1 MNTILRRV
9 AASPHIRWSL
19 VAIWAGVIF
28 AGSSIPGSNIP
39 GGYSLYGHL
48 GEYCILGGL
57 TALAVGG
64 RRSRAVTIAL
74 LLCAL
79 YAASDEF
86 HQAFVPMRVPDP
98 LDWLADVTGAAV
110 GAISLAWWAA
120 HRSPRTG
127 DDRQ

>member
-1 MNTILRRV
+1 V
-9 AASPHIRWSL
+9 
-19 VAIWAGVIF
+19 
-28 AGSSIPGSNIP
+28 GSSVPGSSIP

-48 GEYCILGGL
+48 GEYFVLGAL

-64 RRSRAVTIAL
+64 KRSTAVAIAL

-98 LDWLADVTGAAV
+98 LDWLADVTGATV
-110 GAISLAWWAA
+110 GAISLALWAA
-120 HRSPRTG
+120 RRPPRVG